1 MKKRMTKFICVL
13 LVLVLAMGVLAACG
27 NKEGGSNGGNTAKV
41 DKPTEDREGNAIEL
55 PDEINKIAV
64 FAPSIMQMIE
74 AFGVTDKVIAIDT
87 NTPMY
92 VEGMDSVMQFNMM
105 EPDVEKIAELEPDV
119 VFTTGMSYQGND
131 PYAALREMGICVITI
146 PTSSSIEA
154 IKEDITFVGDCL
166 GGDAVAKA
174 KEINDEFQA
183 QIDEVA
189 AIGAAVTEK
198 KKVLFEIYPLY
209 SMGKG
214 TYIDEM
220 LSIIGAENIF
230 GDQEGWVPVSE
241 EDAVAANPDVILSSV
256 NYMDAVS
263 EILARPGWENV
274 NAVANKEV
282 YYIDNGS
289 AELPNQNIIK
299 ALKQMAEAVYPDLYE
314 YEDLMEPAA

>member
-64 FAPSIMQMIE
+64 FAPSIMQMVE

-174 KEINDEFQA
+174 KEINTISLFFSRKLSLLILMKCFRLLA
-183 QIDEVA
+183 LRIYSG
-189 AIGAAVTEK
+189 I
-198 KKVLFEIYPLY
+198 KKVGFRFRRKMPSL
-209 SMGKG
+209 
-214 TYIDEM
+214 
-220 LSIIGAENIF
+220 
-230 GDQEGWVPVSE
+230 Q
-241 EDAVAANPDVILSSV
+241 IL
-256 NYMDAVS
+256 M
-263 EILARPGWENV
+263 
-274 NAVANKEV
+274 
-282 YYIDNGS
+282 
-289 AELPNQNIIK
+289 
-299 ALKQMAEAVYPDLYE
+299 
-314 YEDLMEPAA
+314 